1 MADGFSD
8 AQLRQISQKFD
19 ELQKGMRNRFARRG
33 LRRGAAVVRNAVRR
47 RAASLDDPETGE
59 SIAKN
64 VTVQSSRRLSKPGQ
78 IGFRVG
84 IRGGAKKYANTRENV
99 RAGRAGKTY
108 QTGGDKGNPGGDTWY
123 WRFLEFGRGPV
134 VAGKKTKTL
143 ANSATGKFFGKS
155 VRSAAAKPF
164 MRPAMA
170 ESAEP
175 AIDAV
180 AASINADIDKFAREA
195 K

>member
-8 AQLRQISQKFD
+8 AQLRQITQKFD
-19 ELQKGMRNRFARRG
+19 ELQKGMRNRFTRRG

-84 IRGGAKKYANTRENV
+84 IRGGAKKRDNV
-99 RAGRAGKTY
+99 N
-108 QTGGDKGNPGGDTWY
+108 NPGGDTWY

-134 VAGKKTKTL
+134 KSGKTKKQL
-143 ANSATGKFFGKS
+143 ANKASGEFFGDS
-155 VRSAAAKPF
+155 VRPAAANPF

-180 AASINADIDKFAREA
+180 AISINADLDQLARGGP
-195 K
+195 

>member
-1 MADGFSD
+1 MDNGFSD
-8 AQLRQISQKFD
+8 AQLRQITKRFD
-19 ELQKGMRNRFARRG
+19 DLGKGIRNRFTRRG
-33 LRRGAAVVRNAVRR
+33 LRRGAAVVRGAVRR
-47 RAASLDDPETGE
+47 RASAIDDPATAE

-64 VTVQSSRRLSKPGQ
+64 VTVQSSRRLSRRDQ
-78 IGFRVG
+78 IGMRVG
-84 IRGGAKKYANTRENV
+84 IRGGAKKRDNV
-99 RAGRAGKTY
+99 TS
-108 QTGGDKGNPGGDTWY
+108 PGGDTWY

-134 VAGKKTKTL
+134 RPLKAGRLLSNKE
-143 ANSATGKFFGKS
+143 SGEFFGSS
-155 VRSAAAKPF
+155 VGPAKPKPF

-180 AASINADIDKFAREA
+180 ASSINADIDKFAREA